1 MYTDIEVA
9 VLKIC
14 IYNLLMQSSSLDM
27 VLRLSINAQS
37 QSSYRK
43 FIILICNVVQEYLCH
58 SCYNFD
64 ISSNELSRNVI
75 MSRSAEY
82 HEV

>member
-1 MYTDIEVA
+1 MYLLSENEKFVLGFGRIEF
-9 VLKIC
+9 
-14 IYNLLMQSSSLDM
+14 
-27 VLRLSINAQS
+27 VLRLSINA

-75 MSRSAEY
+75 MSRSAEH